1 MAALVCEHIG
11 AVGDE
16 EFKTVIL
23 TAGTK
28 FKSTCTYNNY
38 WGTCDGHAEAV
49 CYQLAS
55 VYMIKEIH
63 ELQQNKESIFK
74 HAPEGGYKLKENI
87 KFHLFVSQRP
97 CGFMADKNIKC
108 LLSWKN
114 DFTKEPHILECSSKI
129 LISSFLGIQGPLS
142 CLLVEPVYISS
153 VVIAEHEES
162 KTDNVA
168 PDEDDIEKHFKTF
181 HKNLQASTT
190 QDQYHEFTL
199 KTPESPDIIICK
211 KNLYELF
218 PSIIPASIKKVPS
231 KIPSHFTF
239 QDHDDTVETLDI
251 KTDTKTISKYVKNLQ
266 SKANLSMISRQLK
279 TYEKAVK
286 QVSLALKINNAVE
299 EEMEKTKQ
307 YLKTLYKKI
316 NNIGVPINNGIEEMC
331 TTIKVTG
338 KARKD
343 LGIQHHIYNSKCTDE
358 ESNKNENKLKHMYT
372 LKNYKRRLEEAR
384 KRYNDYDAFKKR
396 KCGSLFEIDCDWR
409 KTMLKIKYIFT
420 LNKR

>member
-1 MAALVCEHIG
+1 M
-11 AVGDE
+11 GDE

-28 FKSTCTYNNY
+28 FKSICTYTYNNY

-63 ELQQNKESIFK
+63 KLQQNMESIFK
-74 HAPEGGYKLKENI
+74 HAPEGGYKLKQNM

-97 CGFMADKNIKC
+97 CGFMADKTIKC
-108 LLSWKN
+108 LLSWKS
-114 DFTKEPHILECSSKI
+114 DFTEEPHILQCSSKI

-162 KTDNVA
+162 KTDNIA
-168 PDEDDIEKHFKTF
+168 PDEDDIEEHFKTF
-181 HKNLQASTT
+181 HENLQASTM
-190 QDQYHEFTL
+190 QDQYHEFTM

-218 PSIIPASIKKVPS
+218 PSINPASIKKVPS
-231 KIPSHFTF
+231 KTPSHFTF
-239 QDHDDTVETLDI
+239 QDLQHFIFQAPDDTVETLDI
-251 KTDTKTISKYVKNLQ
+251 NTDTKIISKYVKNLQ

-286 QVSLALKINNAVE
+286 QVSLALKINDAVE

-307 YLKTLYKKI
+307 YLETLHKEI
-316 NNIGVPINNGIEEMC
+316 NNIKVSIYNYVEEMC
-331 TTIKVTG
+331 STITVTG
-338 KARKD
+338 EARKY
-343 LGIQHHIYNSKCTDE
+343 LGIKYHNNKCTDE
-358 ESNKNENKLKHMYT
+358 ESQKNEEKTIKKSIDT
-372 LKNYKRRLEEAR
+372 LKNHITRFEEAR
-384 KRYNDYDAFKKR
+384 KRYNDYNAFKKR
-396 KCGSLFEIDCDWR
+396 MCGSLFEIDCDWR
-409 KTMLKIKYIFT
+409 KTMRKMKYIFSI
-420 LNKR
+420 K